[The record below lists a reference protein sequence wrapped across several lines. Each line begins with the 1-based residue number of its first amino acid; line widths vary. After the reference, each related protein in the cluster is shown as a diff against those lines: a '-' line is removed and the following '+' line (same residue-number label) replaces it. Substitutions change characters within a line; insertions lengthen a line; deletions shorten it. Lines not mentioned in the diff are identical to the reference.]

1 MSHCRRKAVVE
12 KLQPRSLSEQLIWLL
27 EGQINLHGHSGLGAI
42 ASRVWGGSRPSKLEK
57 LRLIRAAKVR
67 FERYDFLQSLIEEV
81 KRL

>member
-12 KLQPRSLSEQLIWLL
+12 KLQPRFMSEQLTWLL
-27 EGQINLHGHSGLGAI
+27 EGQVNLHGRFGLGAI

-57 LRLIRAAKVR
+57 WRLIRAAKVR
-67 FERYDFLQSLIEEV
+67 FERYDFLEKLIEEV